1 MLRLHTFIIPL
12 LALTALPAASEDALD
27 AKNDPRLQREIS
39 VFQPPVPLAS
49 LLKKLSEQ
57 TGISLQA
64 ERSISQYR
72 AILVAE
78 EKPLHEVLRKLAE
91 AFGFQWERR
100 GKEGEPPGYML
111 TQPAEDLAR
120 ESAELGE
127 MERLADEIWRYT
139 ASLAARWT
147 PESKQAMRTRM
158 EELRKTYEERL
169 KEGKTSRAETF
180 SIIREAH
187 AVQSIQQPWR
197 RAGILALSSL
207 SPTQLRQLRE
217 GAVLQVRG
225 DSLPPEAL
233 RLILDEWRETE
244 MPAPISPDEPGVRSE
259 KPYQSK
265 PWDNV
270 EVWLFR
276 DSSAE
281 DIKSLVYFTGPDL
294 REGGKQIHPVTV
306 SPWDLYM
313 MIRGLERG
321 MLQPRLPEDPL
332 FQKDTRAAEFDR
344 KSTDYLLDP
353 TGVELAHFARANGV
367 RLAGEWYPFSIGGMP
382 TREPQPVA
390 SWKQLPVILRDYN
403 SELSASEGWVL
414 VRSFARALARRTS
427 IPHAQIA
434 QWLLKPRAEGKMT
447 LDDYAQIAFLHERQ
461 QSFLQAA
468 ARRLQTGGSGELIVS
483 VSDPLLEMSR
493 NVRLTFTLQAYSLL
507 TPAHKRALLNGE
519 PVPLSAMPRP
529 AAARFQVAASV
540 PPAPAEPGESLPP
553 EITSSMALVLSAE
566 QEETEQ
572 INWSQVPE
580 EVRSGDAFRPWLE
593 TLSPEERAR
602 VVSTSQYL
610 QITFGLT
617 DGERQVMLARL
628 SVIQ

>member
-1 MLRLHTFIIPL
+1 MLRLYTFIILL
-12 LALTALPAASEDALD
+12 LALTALPVASEDALD
-27 AKNDPRLQREIS
+27 AKTDPRLQKEVSI
-39 VFQPPVPLAS
+39 FQPPAPLTS

-57 TGISLQA
+57 TGIALQA
-64 ERSISQYR
+64 ERNISQYR

-91 AFGFQWERR
+91 AFGFRWERR

-111 TQPAEDLAR
+111 IQPAEDAAR
-120 ESAELGE
+120 ESAELRE
-127 MERLADEIWRYT
+127 MERLADEIWRYM

-147 PESKQAMRTRM
+147 PESKQAMQTRM

-180 SIIREAH
+180 SLIREGYAI
-187 AVQSIQQPWR
+187 QSVQQPWR

-207 SPTQLRQLRE
+207 SPAQLRQLRE

-233 RLILDEWRETE
+233 RLILEEWRETE
-244 MPAPISPDEPGVRSE
+244 MPAPISPDEPGVRFE

-276 DSSAE
+276 DASAE

-313 MIRGLERG
+313 MIRGIERG
-321 MLQPRLPEDPL
+321 MIQPRLPEDPL
-332 FQKDTRAAEFDR
+332 FQKPTRAAEFDR
-344 KSTDYLLDP
+344 KSADYLLDP

-367 RLAGEWYPFSIGGMP
+367 CLAGEWYPFSMAGMP
-382 TREPQPVA
+382 TRTPTPVA
-390 SWKQLPVILRDYN
+390 SWNHLPIRLRDYN
-403 SELSASEGWVL
+403 SDVSTSEGWVI
-414 VRSFARALARRTS
+414 VRNFARALARRTN
-427 IPHAQIA
+427 IAHAQIA

-447 LDDYAQIAFLHERQ
+447 LDDYAQIASLHERQ
-461 QSFLQAA
+461 LSLLQAT
-468 ARRLQTGGSGELIVS
+468 ARRLQTGGSEELILP
-483 VSDPLLEMSR
+483 VSDPLSEMPR

-507 TPAHKRALLNGE
+507 SPAHKRALLNGQ

-540 PPAPAEPGESLPP
+540 PPALSEPGESLPP
-553 EITSSMALVLSAE
+553 EITSGMALALSAE

-580 EVRSGDAFRPWLE
+580 EVRSGNAFRPWLE

-602 VVSTSQYL
+602 FISKVQYL
-610 QITFGLT
+610 QITFALT
-617 DGERQVMLARL
+617 DSERQVILARL